1 MKNIFSFLSLVTIA
15 SVNFYTEGLQ
25 VVLNPRTDVIS
36 NKVWFKQYKNP
47 YGQKY
52 YENLL
57 EERRKKNESEDKRK
71 YIKDMKRGGKKYPLS
86 QVLYEKQ
93 LARLNSQNNSIRDS
107 EIISEDLQEVYNNNF
122 NKSYYDN
129 YQDPRSL
136 NVTKGVIVLNNN
148 NIFDALGINLDEFQ
162 QGVEEMEKSFRMNNF
177 GNRAKKKKTK
187 SENFELIKDIGL
199 CFKDVGGYSN
209 VKQEL
214 VQCIDLLSNYT
225 KYSRFNV
232 RIPRGLIFEG
242 PPGTGK
248 TLLSKALA
256 GEAKSSFIAV
266 SGSDFQEKYV
276 GVGSTRIKELFQLAN
291 ENKPCII
298 FIDEIDALGRR
309 RSNDGESSGSERDAT
324 LNALLVELDGF
335 RNNSGIFVVSATNRI
350 DLLDPALTRPGRIDK
365 KVSLGLP
372 DKETRRAILNIHLKG
387 KPNDKSVKFEDLVE
401 TLEGFT
407 GAQIEN
413 LLNEAMLYALREN
426 REIFTKDDFELV
438 LNRMMV
444 GWQPNEHTFTNDII
458 DHITVHEMGH
468 AILGIFSKHHSRMS
482 KVVINLSSPR
492 TPGYTVFETS
502 TSNIHTRESLFEHLM
517 ILLGG
522 RIAEE
527 LFFGASVTT
536 GAINDFEEALKLAEK
551 MVVYYGMG
559 SNIVYPSSSDKYKEL
574 IDNDVTELINKAYKV
589 AYEILGKSKDL
600 MKETS
605 EILKCEKLL
614 TYQQLIGMINKKY
627 DYLWDLKIDFSEN
640 D

>member
-1 MKNIFSFLSLVTIA
+1 MNILFSFFSFIVFISLDIRID
-15 SVNFYTEGLQ
+15 GLR
-25 VVLNPRTDVIS
+25 VVLNSRTDVIS

-47 YGQKY
+47 YGEKY
-52 YENLL
+52 YENLMV
-57 EERRKKNESEDKRK
+57 ERRKKRESIEKG
-71 YIKDMKRGGKKYPLS
+71 IGKKYPLS
-86 QVLYEKQ
+86 QVMYERQ
-93 LARLNSQNNSIRDS
+93 LKRLNSKNNTIKDI
-107 EIISEDLQEVYNNNF
+107 EIISEDLREIYYNNNN
-122 NKSYYDN
+122 NKSQIDSR
-129 YQDPRSL
+129 PL
-136 NVTKGVIVLNNN
+136 NVTKGVIVLNKN
-148 NIFDALGINLDEFQ
+148 NILDAFGINMEEFQ
-162 QGVEEMEKSFRMNNF
+162 QGVEDMENSFRMNNF
-177 GNRAKKKKTK
+177 GNRAKKSKKK
-187 SENFELIKDIGL
+187 SENFELVDDVGL
-199 CFKDVGGYSN
+199 KFKDVGGYKN
-209 VKQEL
+209 VKDEL
-214 VQCIDLLSNYT
+214 FQCIDLLSNYD

-232 RIPRGLIFEG
+232 RVPRGLIFEG

-256 GEAKSSFIAV
+256 GEVNSSFIAV

-309 RSNDGESSGSERDAT
+309 RSNDGETSGSERDAT
-324 LNALLVELDGF
+324 LNALLVEMDGF
-335 RNNSGIFVVSATNRI
+335 RNNKGVFIISATNRI

-365 KVSLGLP
+365 KISLGLP
-372 DKETRRAILNIHLKG
+372 DKDTRSAILNIHIKG
-387 KPNDKSVKFEDLVE
+387 KPNDNSIKLEDLVE
-401 TLEGFT
+401 SLEGFT

-426 REIFTKDDFELV
+426 REFFTKDDFELV
-438 LNRMMV
+438 LNKMMV

-468 AILGIFSKHHSRMS
+468 AVLGIFSKHHSKMS

-574 IDNDVTELINKAYKV
+574 IDNDVTDLINKAYKV

-600 MKETS
+600 IEETS
-605 EILKCEKLL
+605 VLLKQEKLL
-614 TYQQLIGMINKKY
+614 TYRQLITLIDKKY
-627 DYLWDLKIDFSEN
+627 NYLRDLKIDFSEN
-640 D
+640 